1 MSLVINTNVS
11 SLNAQNNLTKSK
23 NALAM
28 ATQRL
33 SSGLKI
39 NSAADNA
46 AGFAISQRY
55 TTQVGGLNQASAN
68 ASDAINLAQTA
79 GSALDQVTANL
90 QAVRDL
96 AVQSANGTYTD
107 ADRSSIDQEVQ
118 QRLAEITRIANQ
130 TTFNGSKVLDGS
142 MQTKSFQIGADV
154 GQTISVNLGTSVK
167 SSDMGKIATSSTAD
181 ISGLFAKTTTNGT
194 ASSTGTGLS
203 TAFAGAG
210 VTLAAGDLK
219 INGTS
224 VAAGTYATGAS
235 LEAAINTAAGSSVA
249 TWNTTTNE
257 MDFSNSG
264 TSAITVAATGGAAG
278 VGLPTSVAAAS
289 TTSSLTLAAGDLN
302 IDGKDITGTFSTVQD
317 LSDAIN
323 AAGVSGVSSAVSGDG
338 KSLNLYA
345 NSALTVYGAAADS
358 ASTATNALKFAGAA
372 ATSGAATAI
381 AASGSLQGGD
391 VKTVDDANALISRV
405 DVALKSVSDFAAQLG
420 AVQNRFQ
427 STISTVAA
435 QTTNLQASQ
444 STIQDADFASETAN
458 LSKAQVLQQAGIS
471 VLAQA
476 NSNPQQVLKLL
487 Q

>member
-1 MSLVINTNVS
+1 
-11 SLNAQNNLTKSK
+11 
-23 NALAM
+23 
-28 ATQRL
+28 
-33 SSGLKI
+33 
-39 NSAADNA
+39 
-46 AGFAISQRY
+46 
-55 TTQVGGLNQASAN
+55 
-68 ASDAINLAQTA
+68 
-79 GSALDQVTANL
+79 
-90 QAVRDL
+90 
-96 AVQSANGTYTD
+96 
-107 ADRSSIDQEVQ
+107 
-118 QRLAEITRIANQ
+118 
-130 TTFNGSKVLDGS
+130 VLDGS

-167 SSDMGKIATSSTAD
+167 SSDMGKIATSSTGD
-181 ISGLFAKTTTNGT
+181 ISGLFKTSAATAGSVEGT
-194 ASSTGTGLS
+194 IADPTTGT
-203 TAFAGAG
+203 TAFTVGSTSVSFTG
-210 VTLAAGDLK
+210 AAGKTVDDVVAATNTA
-219 INGTS
+219 I
-224 VAAGTYATGAS
+224 AAGTDAGKYVATNDNGKLLITTVATGA
-235 LEAAINTAAGSSVA
+235 
-249 TWNTTTNE
+249 
-257 MDFSNSG
+257 
-264 TSAITVAATGGAAG
+264 AATIAAPTGTTGVTFGTPVAGADAKTG
-278 VGLPTSVAAAS
+278 SV
-289 TTSSLTLAAGDLN
+289 TLGAGDLN
-302 IDGKDITGTFSTVQD
+302 IDGKDITGTFSTAQD

-323 AAGVSGVSSAVSGDG
+323 AAGISGVSSAVSGDG